1 MGLDRVHD
9 LRSEAL
15 SVERDGG
22 GISLQLVERVR
33 ALSAS
38 EGQTRGDHGAPT
50 AALGYWGT
58 HSSWRSNT
66 LGDHA
71 NARQGRV
78 RERFTDPSQS
88 PIERMEIHCG
98 AIENRQRMAA
108 RVRVYRHRCDRI

>member
-9 LRSEAL
+9 PRSEAL

-22 GISLQLVERVR
+22 GISLQLVALGQPLERVR

-58 HSSWRSNT
+58 HAPWWTNPFD
-66 LGDHA
+66 DHA
-71 NARQGRV
+71 DARQGGV
-78 RERFTDPSQS
+78 REGTADPSQ
-88 PIERMEIHCG
+88 PAIERMEIHCG
-98 AIENRQRMAA
+98 AIENGKRVAA
-108 RVRVYRHRCDRI
+108 RV

>member
-9 LRSEAL
+9 PGSEAL

-22 GISLQLVERVR
+22 GIGLQLVERVR

-38 EGQTRGDHGAPT
+38 EGQILGDHGTPT

-71 NARQGRV
+71 DARQGRV
-78 RERFTDPSQS
+78 RGGFTDPSKS
-88 PIERMEIHCG
+88 TFERVEIRWG
-98 AIENRQRMAA
+98 AIENGKRVAA
-108 RVRVYRHRCDRI
+108 RV